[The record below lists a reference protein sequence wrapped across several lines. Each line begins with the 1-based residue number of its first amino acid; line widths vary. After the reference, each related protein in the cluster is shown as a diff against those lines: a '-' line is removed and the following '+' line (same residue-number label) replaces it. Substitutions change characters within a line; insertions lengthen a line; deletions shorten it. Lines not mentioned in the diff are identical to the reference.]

1 MTKRKR
7 RPLGET
13 IGGIVVGFDYQVFRA
28 TKPPAEMVEAA
39 KPIPPVAA
47 SGGGTMAIGLPGVAG
62 PEGDGTPAPDGA
74 GADGAPTPGDSAPDD
89 SAPGD

>member
-39 KPIPPVAA
+39 KPISPVAA
-47 SGGGTMAIGLPGVAG
+47 SGGGTIEIDLPGPTGEDPAD
-62 PEGDGTPAPDGA
+62 ESADGT
-74 GADGAPTPGDSAPDD
+74 ADRAVPPG
-89 SAPGD
+89 